1 MQGARKRRE
10 VNMKRELEYFRIG
23 GSWGGNQSWFFDFMM
38 RIGGCGAVTA
48 CDCCIYFARYRGM
61 ENLYPANARKV
72 TRRDFIR
79 FDKVMKPYLRPRKG
93 GIDTLELYI
102 DGFSEYLRSVGEERI
117 SMQGLSGNC
126 SYREAARAVRKQIES
141 GLPVPCL
148 TLRHSDPQMEDYVWH
163 WFLLTGYDCADSD
176 GRDGESTDA
185 SEARNRQA
193 KTTESGSRGEYSTE
207 TVFSA
212 MKVKAVTYGEY
223 RWIDFERLWDTGFAK
238 RGGLILF
245 DAPPV

>member
-1 MQGARKRRE
+1 
-10 VNMKRELEYFRIG
+10 
-23 GSWGGNQSWFFDFMM
+23 
-38 RIGGCGAVTA
+38 
-48 CDCCIYFARYRGM
+48 
-61 ENLYPANARKV
+61 
-72 TRRDFIR
+72 
-79 FDKVMKPYLRPRKG
+79 
-93 GIDTLELYI
+93 
-102 DGFSEYLRSVGEERI
+102 
-117 SMQGLSGNC
+117 MQGLSGNC

-148 TLRHSDPQMEDYVWH
+148 TLRHSDPQMEDYVALV
-163 WFLLTGYDCADSD
+163 FADGLRLCGFRRQRRGRVLMRPKRETGRRKRRKADP
-176 GRDGESTDA
+176 A
-185 SEARNRQA
+185 
-193 KTTESGSRGEYSTE
+193 GEYSTE

>member
-1 MQGARKRRE
+1 
-10 VNMKRELEYFRIG
+10 
-23 GSWGGNQSWFFDFMM
+23 
-38 RIGGCGAVTA
+38 
-48 CDCCIYFARYRGM
+48 
-61 ENLYPANARKV
+61 
-72 TRRDFIR
+72 
-79 FDKVMKPYLRPRKG
+79 
-93 GIDTLELYI
+93 
-102 DGFSEYLRSVGEERI
+102 
-117 SMQGLSGNC
+117 MQGLSGNC

>member
-1 MQGARKRRE
+1 MQGARKRQE
-10 VNMKRELEYFRIG
+10 VNMKKRTGIFQNRRILGRKSELV
-23 GSWGGNQSWFFDFMM
+23 FDFMM

-79 FDKVMKPYLRPRKG
+79 FAKVMKPYLRRKG
-93 GIDTLELYI
+93 RGIDTLELYI

-148 TLRHSDPQMEDYVWH
+148 TLHTAILRW
-163 WFLLTGYDCADSD
+163 
-176 GRDGESTDA
+176 R
-185 SEARNRQA
+185 
-193 KTTESGSRGEYSTE
+193 TTCG
-207 TVFSA
+207 
-212 MKVKAVTYGEY
+212 
-223 RWIDFERLWDTGFAK
+223 TGFC
-238 RGGLILF
+238 
-245 DAPPV
+245 

>member
-1 MQGARKRRE
+1 
-10 VNMKRELEYFRIG
+10 
-23 GSWGGNQSWFFDFMM
+23 
-38 RIGGCGAVTA
+38 
-48 CDCCIYFARYRGM
+48 
-61 ENLYPANARKV
+61 
-72 TRRDFIR
+72 
-79 FDKVMKPYLRPRKG
+79 
-93 GIDTLELYI
+93 
-102 DGFSEYLRSVGEERI
+102 
-117 SMQGLSGNC
+117 
-126 SYREAARAVRKQIES
+126 
-141 GLPVPCL
+141 
-148 TLRHSDPQMEDYVWH
+148 MEDYVWH

-185 SEARNRQA
+185 SEARNRQT
-193 KTTESGSRGEYSTE
+193 KTTESRSRGEYSTE